1 MRVRLAGNIQWTVFR
16 RTTQLLLSDFP
27 LSPEYD
33 APDHYLA
40 CVDLA
45 KFSLSEVEISAGNMR
60 DAVNLLLLL
69 QSELHRRFCLTFSP
83 ELRLDMAKTGE
94 VWRLC
99 HQLTV
104 TTDQVCRAL
113 ETVLRYHECLGVEEA
128 GGETRRP
135 VITNGDGVRGELTSA
150 GLHLQN
156 CLLKLRQS
164 AEWSDCNTHTDTL
177 RTRDSLAD
185 ISRELTNAKEI
196 VEEALETVQMSINP
210 EPKIEKIDIVEIEK
224 KNNDSKKIIISEND
238 EIRHEDEVFEAEII
252 KELSGDEHLEE
263 DKSNEVKTNTKE
275 KKQSKKVLNELKS
288 VLVGKQKE
296 WRVREGRALARQRGE
311 EYVESSDVEDTN
323 YKLTEEDL
331 KSFRESHLSDE
342 SDEEI
347 GESGVRS
354 EVGHRLLTSSKMLRR
369 PRRPAALKQKPNLPE
384 SRETENV
391 FTDREGRQRTINIQP
406 SGFDNQ

>member
-1 MRVRLAGNIQWTVFR
+1 MVFR
-16 RTTQLLLSDFP
+16 KTTQLLLSDFP

-40 CVDLA
+40 CVDVT
-45 KFSLSEVEISAGNMR
+45 KFSLSDVEISAGNMR

-83 ELRLDMAKTGE
+83 ELRLDMAKTAE

-99 HQLTV
+99 HLLTV
-104 TTDQVCRAL
+104 TTDQMCRAL
-113 ETVLRYHECLGVEEA
+113 ETVLRYHECLGVEAAGGEA
-128 GGETRRP
+128 RGETRRP
-135 VITNGDGVRGELTSA
+135 MLTNGDGVRGELTSA

-164 AEWSDCNTHTDTL
+164 AEWSDCHTHTDTL
-177 RTRDSLAD
+177 RIRDSLAD

-196 VEEALETVQMSINP
+196 IEEALEAVQISINP
-210 EPKIEKIDIVEIEK
+210 EPMIEKIDIVEIEKEK

-238 EIRHEDEVFEAEII
+238 EIRHEDEVFEAEIK
-252 KELSGDEHLEE
+252 KELSGDEQLEE
-263 DKSNEVKTNTKE
+263 DKSNEVKINTKQ

-311 EYVESSDVEDTN
+311 EYVESSDVEDVTN

-354 EVGHRLLTSSKMLRR
+354 EVGHRLLTSSKKLRR

-384 SRETENV
+384 FQETKNV